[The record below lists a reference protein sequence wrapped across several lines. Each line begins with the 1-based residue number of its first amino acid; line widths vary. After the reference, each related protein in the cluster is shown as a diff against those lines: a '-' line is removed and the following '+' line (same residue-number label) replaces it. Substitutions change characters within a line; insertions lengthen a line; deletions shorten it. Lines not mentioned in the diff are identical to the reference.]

1 MCHFMSSRTN
11 NTNSLSQSEVGIQLF
26 ETLGL
31 ESEIQLVIKNLKKW
45 AAPRAVEKNL
55 VTLSDTLYI
64 QPEPLGVV
72 LVIGAWNYPWA
83 VTLFPLIGAIA
94 AGTLC
99 VCVCVCVPLCLD
111 LLLCALVSVCVG
123 VCVSRPR
130 TIASKIYV

>member
-1 MCHFMSSRTN
+1 MFHFISSRTN

-45 AAPRAVEKNL
+45 AAPRGVEKNL

-83 VTLFPLIGAIA
+83 VTMFPLIGAIA
-94 AGTLC
+94 AGT
-99 VCVCVCVPLCLD
+99 VCVCVCVPF
-111 LLLCALVSVCVG
+111 
-123 VCVSRPR
+123 RHHH
-130 TIASKIYV
+130 IASFSSTLSAQHLKAKGYSA